1 MTIPINVEDLQ
12 RQRKVDSN
20 RMEFKKG
27 GNPDRIYR
35 SFCAFANDF
44 GNIGGVYNLVATNTD
59 RSIPMS
65 DIQKGQ
71 RMVYYYQSCCLA
83 KFLKELSLIEGS
95 NTSIPPLQRGLAH
108 NGYPAITLETD
119 QASLYFLVRIP
130 CHEGDEGVSSAFKAP
145 EANDKEVYNHDK
157 ETENYDKE
165 ISLIYKLS

>member
-71 RMVYYYQSCCLA
+71 RMVYYYHLNCRIGE
-83 KFLKELSLIEGS
+83 FLKELSLTEGR
-95 NTSIPPLQRGLAH
+95 NTSIPSLLQLQSKLTKPL
-108 NGYPAITLETD
+108 
-119 QASLYFLVRIP
+119 SFLVRIP
-130 CHEGDEGVSSAFKAP
+130 CHEWKKVCPPLLLLPKP
-145 EANDKEVYNHDK
+145 TIKK
-157 ETENYDKE
+157 TTKKQ
-165 ISLIYKLS
+165 IITTKKSL